1 MPVSEPSKYTTLW
14 SQSGIRFDIPQAADP
29 VTGKAGFDVG
39 FSSINMTSEAAG
51 GIPPWGQDFNGI
63 LYSLTK
69 SAQYTQAG
77 GIHTFDAALAAA
89 VGGYAVNAMIK
100 ADSGLIFFINKI
112 PGNASNPNSGGDGWI
127 RVGPDSYGS
136 PMIGVPIPW
145 PVEQMPQDV
154 WPDCGMVFVKTGEA
168 FSTSEFPILAALYPS
183 GVTPPLKG
191 QTIRGWDDGA
201 GVDPGRALLSQQG
214 DAIRNIT
221 GGFGFTDDDG
231 THATT
236 ALASGAFSV
245 RAGTTKPSIIGSSG
259 IPAQVP
265 YIVDFDASLQ
275 VPTANENRVKSVAFN
290 YIIRAS

>member
-127 RVGPDSYGS
+127 RFGPESYGS

-145 PVEQMPQDV
+145 PIEQMPQEI
-154 WPDCGMVFVKTGEA
+154 WPDCGMVFFGVGNSFDTGLY
-168 FSTSEFPILAALYPS
+168 PKLAALYPS
-183 GVTPPLKG
+183 GVITDVRGKF
-191 QTIRGWDDGA
+191 IRAMDNGA
-201 GVDPGRALLSQQG
+201 GVDPGRVALSSQKGSIVLGETVDRVGSFSRMQ
-214 DAIRNIT
+214 NIKPT
-221 GGFGFTDDDG
+221 YFDQSSDPTQIAVSSAPGNINNTQPVSSDYIG
-231 THATT
+231 TVRPANV
-236 ALASGAFSV
+236 AFYFIV
-245 RAGTTKPSIIGSSG
+245 RA
-259 IPAQVP
+259 A
-265 YIVDFDASLQ
+265 
-275 VPTANENRVKSVAFN
+275 
-290 YIIRAS
+290 